1 MTVNTL
7 GGSFAGGKS
16 RSGAWLA
23 PLAPI
28 AISIFAISALV
39 SYHLRAG
46 TITPRT
52 VPQSVVIGIY
62 EFLGWVPACMFFGL
76 VFTWSSIWFVAG
88 SIEQPSR
95 KLLRVLGLTLAL
107 AVFGN
112 LDASAPHT
120 GALGAWIGGGMS
132 SVLGSFLSHL
142 VMAPLTFLSLLLA
155 TDYFWMSYFERRVL
169 EKTQRELHGAGVGTE
184 MGVEPT
190 VPEEFKQLAR
200 TLPPEAEADAMVVE
214 DETDVDAYFARLE
227 QKSATADTD
236 ATYGAANEQSIA
248 EAAAEDDEAAADAAA
263 DGEPVR
269 LSYFERRRMR
279 EEREAMLAAGSA
291 MAADPEIEA
300 DAVADAVDSTE
311 RAPESE
317 GNEAMVVQSD
327 HVHVTAQPTEAVV
340 EAEAQAE
347 VADAQE
353 SQQPEPAV
361 FEGLGEQLAPEAP
374 IETPSSE
381 SIDAE
386 SPDEDSMPV
395 GSESTIAVAVAA
407 NFEIRFEP
415 LFESTYA
422 HQAADPSVADEGE
435 DGAREEAAIEPSA
448 EPVEVADLGAV
459 ADQADTREVAAASVA
474 DYAAV
479 EASDAGRKA
488 TAGDASDDDIVEL
501 PSMPTDLDGSDES
514 DLLDIRAAVGEST
527 SDAPVEPA
535 VEIPATEP
543 HVSDLSVR
551 RVRGFLAPV
560 VEDPADDVQAANE
573 SVAAASAAEDV
584 VAPHA
589 ERTEA
594 AEQVDAAE
602 QIAAAEQAE
611 SNPDAVV
618 DGGDELAESSASE
631 EPLMS
636 IPRPAEQP
644 RQMSLFG
651 ASMDESLLREALEIC
666 ESARR
671 ASATLLQ
678 RKLRIDY
685 AQACVVLAQLAQRGM
700 VELEEDGT
708 QARIRS

>member
-7 GGSFAGGKS
+7 GDSFAGGKS

-95 KLLRVLGLTLAL
+95 KLLRVLGLTFAL

-120 GALGAWIGGGMS
+120 GALGAWIGGGLS

-169 EKTQRELHGAGVGTE
+169 EKTQRELHGSGVGTE

-200 TLPPEAEADAMVVE
+200 TLPPEADTDAMAVE
-214 DETDVDAYFARLE
+214 DETDIDAYFARLE
-227 QKSATADTD
+227 QKSASVDVDAIEASAIEQLTAQEVADD
-236 ATYGAANEQSIA
+236 E
-248 EAAAEDDEAAADAAA
+248 EAGVAEDH
-263 DGEPVR
+263 EPVR
-269 LSYFERRRMR
+269 LSYFERRRLR
-279 EEREAMLAAGSA
+279 EEREAMLAAGAA
-291 MAADPEIEA
+291 MAADPEEDVEA
-300 DAVADAVDSTE
+300 DAVAEADAATELAEDAEPSDAIVEESGENLVSAQSEDAVTE
-311 RAPESE
+311 ESVP
-317 GNEAMVVQSD
+317 A
-327 HVHVTAQPTEAVV
+327 EAV
-340 EAEAQAE
+340 
-347 VADAQE
+347 DAQE
-353 SQQPEPAV
+353 MPPSEPAV

-374 IETPSSE
+374 IEAPASETSEIEVGDEEQALVALESST
-381 SIDAE
+381 DAA
-386 SPDEDSMPV
+386 P
-395 GSESTIAVAVAA
+395 AA
-407 NFEIRFEP
+407 NFEVRFEP
-415 LFESTYA
+415 LFESSFA
-422 HQAADPSVADEGE
+422 QQAADPSDGDETE
-435 DGAREEAAIEPSA
+435 DDVREGSAIELRTETIERKDLIA
-448 EPVEVADLGAV
+448 ALFAD
-459 ADQADTREVAAASVA
+459 DQVPREVAGAAPDDNAV
-474 DYAAV
+474 V
-479 EASDAGRKA
+479 EASDGGRRA
-488 TAGDASDDDIVEL
+488 TAGEESDDDVVEL
-501 PSMPTDLDGSDES
+501 PAMPTDLDGSDES
-514 DLLDIRAAVGEST
+514 ELLDIRAEVGESGN
-527 SDAPVEPA
+527 DVGEEPP

-543 HVSDLSVR
+543 HALDLSVR

-560 VEDPADDVQAANE
+560 VEDAASELDAESDPVVAGSLAGDDAAQPDE
-573 SVAAASAAEDV
+573 SVEVAHEVSA
-584 VAPHA
+584 
-589 ERTEA
+589 
-594 AEQVDAAE
+594 DAR
-602 QIAAAEQAE
+602 
-611 SNPDAVV
+611 D
-618 DGGDELAESSASE
+618 ESSEMPATD
-631 EPLMS
+631 EPVMS
-636 IPRPAEQP
+636 IPRPVEPP

-651 ASMDESLLREALEIC
+651 ASMDESLLSEALEIC
-666 ESARR
+666 ETSRR

-685 AQACVVLAQLAQRGM
+685 EQACVVLAQLAQRGV
-700 VELEEDGT
+700 VELEDDGT

>member
-7 GGSFAGGKS
+7 GDSFAGGKS

-120 GALGAWIGGGMS
+120 GALGAWIGGGLS

-200 TLPPEAEADAMVVE
+200 TMPPEAEADAMAVE

-227 QKSATADTD
+227 QKSVTADLG
-236 ATYGAANEQSIA
+236 ATYGDANEQSIA
-248 EAAAEDDEAAADAAA
+248 DAAAEDDEADAAA

-311 RAPESE
+311 RAQESE
-317 GNEAMVVQSD
+317 GNEAMIAESD
-327 HVHVTAQPTEAVV
+327 DVEATAQPTEVV
-340 EAEAQAE
+340 ATEVMAAAEAQAE
-347 VADAQE
+347 ASDAQE

-361 FEGLGEQLAPEAP
+361 FEGLGEQLAPESP
-374 IETPSSE
+374 IEAPSSE

-386 SPDEDSMPV
+386 MPDEEPMPV
-395 GSESTIAVAVAA
+395 GSEPTIAVALAA

-415 LFESTYA
+415 LFESAYA

-435 DGAREEAAIEPSA
+435 DGAREEAAIEPRA
-448 EPVEVADLGAV
+448 ETVEVADLDAV
-459 ADQADTREVAAASVA
+459 TDQTDTREAASASVA

-488 TAGDASDDDIVEL
+488 SAGDASDDDIVEL
-501 PSMPTDLDGSDES
+501 PAMPTDLDGSDES
-514 DLLDIRAAVGEST
+514 ELLDIRAAVGEST
-527 SDAPVEPA
+527 SDAPAEPA

-560 VEDPADDVQAANE
+560 VEDPAHDSQEGNE

-584 VAPHA
+584 VAQQA
-589 ERTEA
+589 ERT
-594 AEQVDAAE
+594 
-602 QIAAAEQAE
+602 AAAEQMEAAE
-611 SNPDAVV
+611 HSDSSPDAVV
-618 DGGDELAESSASE
+618 DGGSEQAESSAIE

-636 IPRPAEQP
+636 IPRPAEPP

-651 ASMDESLLREALEIC
+651 ASMDETLLREALQIC
-666 ESARR
+666 ESSRR

-685 AQACVVLAQLAQRGM
+685 EQACVVLAQLAQRGM

>member
-200 TLPPEAEADAMVVE
+200 TLPPEAEADAMAVE
-214 DETDVDAYFARLE
+214 DETDVDAYFARME
-227 QKSATADTD
+227 QKSATADVD
-236 ATYGAANEQSIA
+236 ATHGAADEQSIA
-248 EAAAEDDEAAADAAA
+248 DAAAEDGEADATA

-279 EEREAMLAAGSA
+279 EEREAMLAAGAA

-300 DAVADAVDSTE
+300 DAVADAVDSME
-311 RAPESE
+311 RAQESE
-317 GNEAMVVQSD
+317 ANEATVAESDDVQ
-327 HVHVTAQPTEAVV
+327 VTAQLTEAVV

-347 VADAQE
+347 VANAQE

-386 SPDEDSMPV
+386 SPDEESMPV
-395 GSESTIAVAVAA
+395 GSEPTIAVAVAA

-435 DGAREEAAIEPSA
+435 EGEREEAAIEPSA
-448 EPVEVADLGAV
+448 EPVEVVDLGAV
-459 ADQADTREVAAASVA
+459 PDQADTRAVAAASGA

-527 SDAPVEPA
+527 SDAPAEPA

-560 VEDPADDVQAANE
+560 VEDPADDVQAGNE

-584 VAPHA
+584 VAPHV

-602 QIAAAEQAE
+602 QVE

-618 DGGDELAESSASE
+618 DGGDELAESSVSE

>member
-200 TLPPEAEADAMVVE
+200 TLPPEAEADAMAVE
-214 DETDVDAYFARLE
+214 EETDVDAYFARME
-227 QKSATADTD
+227 QKSATADVD
-236 ATYGAANEQSIA
+236 ATHGAADEQSIA
-248 EAAAEDDEAAADAAA
+248 DAAAEDGEADATA

-279 EEREAMLAAGSA
+279 EEREAMLAAGAA

-300 DAVADAVDSTE
+300 DAVADAVDSME
-311 RAPESE
+311 RAQESE
-317 GNEAMVVQSD
+317 ANEATVAESDDVQ
-327 HVHVTAQPTEAVV
+327 VTAQLTEAVV

-347 VADAQE
+347 VANAQE

-386 SPDEDSMPV
+386 SPDEESMPV
-395 GSESTIAVAVAA
+395 GSEPTIAVAVAA

-435 DGAREEAAIEPSA
+435 EGEREEAAIEPSA

-459 ADQADTREVAAASVA
+459 PDQADTRAVAAASGA

-527 SDAPVEPA
+527 SDAPAEPA

-560 VEDPADDVQAANE
+560 VEDPADDVQAGNE

-584 VAPHA
+584 VAPHV

-602 QIAAAEQAE
+602 QVE

-618 DGGDELAESSASE
+618 DGGDELAESSVSE

>member
-7 GGSFAGGKS
+7 GDSFAGDKS

-95 KLLRVLGLTLAL
+95 KLLRVLGLTFAL

-120 GALGAWIGGGMS
+120 GALGAWIGGGLS

-169 EKTQRELHGAGVGTE
+169 EKTQRELHGTGVGTE
-184 MGVEPT
+184 LGVEPT

-200 TLPPEAEADAMVVE
+200 TLPAEAQSDAIAVE
-214 DETDVDAYFARLE
+214 DETDIDAYFARLE
-227 QKSATADTD
+227 QKSATTEVD
-236 ATYGAANEQSIA
+236 AIDSDAIEQPTAQDAA
-248 EAAAEDDEAAADAAA
+248 DDEEAGVSDE
-263 DGEPVR
+263 GEPVR

-279 EEREAMLAAGSA
+279 EEREAMLAAGAA
-291 MAADPEIEA
+291 MANDPAEEVEA
-300 DAVADAVDSTE
+300 DAIADAEVATE
-311 RAPESE
+311 PAQESE
-317 GNEAMVVQSD
+317 REEVIVEESD
-327 HVHVTAQPTEAVV
+327 EIVVTAQLQEAVAQEV
-340 EAEAQAE
+340 VAQGAVAEDDAEAES
-347 VADAQE
+347 ADAQE
-353 SQQPEPAV
+353 PQQSEPVV
-361 FEGLGEQLAPEAP
+361 FEGLGEQLAPDAP
-374 IETPSSE
+374 IGAPSSE
-381 SIDAE
+381 TIEVETRDEEQAPVALEPSTDAA
-386 SPDEDSMPV
+386 P
-395 GSESTIAVAVAA
+395 IA

-415 LFESTYA
+415 LFESSFA
-422 HQAADPSVADEGE
+422 QQAADPSEGDETE
-435 DGAREEAAIEPSA
+435 DDVREEVAMEPRAETIER
-448 EPVEVADLGAV
+448 ADLIEALF
-459 ADQADTREVAAASVA
+459 ADNQVPREVAAASA
-474 DYAAV
+474 DSNAVV
-479 EASDAGRKA
+479 EASDEGRKA
-488 TAGDASDDDIVEL
+488 AAGEEQDDDIVEL
-501 PSMPTDLDGSDES
+501 PAMPTDLDGSDES
-514 DLLDIRAAVGEST
+514 ELLDIRAEASEPA
-527 SDAPVEPA
+527 SDAGEEPA

-543 HVSDLSVR
+543 HALDLSVR

-560 VEDPADDVQAANE
+560 VDDATSEVDAENE
-573 SVAAASAAEDV
+573 PVVAASAAQDLETQ
-584 VAPHA
+584 PA
-589 ERTEA
+589 ESIEETHEA
-594 AEQVDAAE
+594 AADARDDHTDAIAAE
-602 QIAAAEQAE
+602 
-611 SNPDAVV
+611 
-618 DGGDELAESSASE
+618 
-631 EPLMS
+631 EPVMS
-636 IPRPAEQP
+636 IPRPAEPP

-666 ESARR
+666 ETSRR

-685 AQACVVLAQLAQRGM
+685 EQACVVLAQLAQRGM

>member
-200 TLPPEAEADAMVVE
+200 TLPPEAEADAMAVE
-214 DETDVDAYFARLE
+214 DETDVDAYFARME
-227 QKSATADTD
+227 QKSATADVD
-236 ATYGAANEQSIA
+236 ATHGAADEQSIA
-248 EAAAEDDEAAADAAA
+248 DAAAEDGEADATA

-279 EEREAMLAAGSA
+279 EEREAMLAAGAA

-300 DAVADAVDSTE
+300 DAVADAVDSME
-311 RAPESE
+311 RAQESE
-317 GNEAMVVQSD
+317 ANEATVAESDDVQ
-327 HVHVTAQPTEAVV
+327 VTAQLTEAVV

-347 VADAQE
+347 VANAQE

-386 SPDEDSMPV
+386 SPDEESMPV
-395 GSESTIAVAVAA
+395 GSEPTIAVAVAA

-435 DGAREEAAIEPSA
+435 EGEREEAAIEPSA

-459 ADQADTREVAAASVA
+459 PDQADTRAVAAASGA

-527 SDAPVEPA
+527 SDAPAEPA

-560 VEDPADDVQAANE
+560 VEDPADDVQAGNE
-573 SVAAASAAEDV
+573 SAAAASAAEDV
-584 VAPHA
+584 VAPHV

-602 QIAAAEQAE
+602 QVE

-618 DGGDELAESSASE
+618 DGGDELAESSVSE